1 MTARLDCWNEIGVTG
16 DRSCVELEEHTHCR
30 NCPSYA
36 SAASTRLDRP
46 VTDASVDADTAYY
59 AAPREVE
66 SLSTAACFVFRIG
79 SEWLGIPIGLLD
91 EVVAA
96 KPTHSLPHRRG
107 AVRLGLLSIRSDI
120 LVHVSL
126 AGLLGIPD
134 DAATPNQASD
144 RHRRAPRVVVL
155 QDEKGRLAMT
165 VDEVMGIHQ
174 YDPAVLR
181 SVPSTL
187 GQAMVSYTHALL
199 AVGDRM
205 VGVLDG
211 ARVLASMSQVLA

>member
-1 MTARLDCWNEIGVTG
+1 
-16 DRSCVELEEHTHCR
+16 
-30 NCPSYA
+30 
-36 SAASTRLDRP
+36 
-46 VTDASVDADTAYY
+46 
-59 AAPREVE
+59 
-66 SLSTAACFVFRIG
+66 
-79 SEWLGIPIGLLD
+79 
-91 EVVAA
+91 
-96 KPTHSLPHRRG
+96 
-107 AVRLGLLSIRSDI
+107 
-120 LVHVSL
+120 
-126 AGLLGIPD
+126 
-134 DAATPNQASD
+134 
-144 RHRRAPRVVVL
+144 VVVL
-155 QDEKGRLAMT
+155 RDEKGRLAMS